1 MRPILEV
8 FIIKEFLPT
17 NISLFNNIDLPKQY
31 SHMNLLLQNQ
41 SLPQQFSS
49 RLRKL
54 NFVTAEQIQNP
65 TFSSMLAFTSE

>member
-17 NISLFNNIDLPKQY
+17 NISLLNNIDLPKQY

-41 SLPQQFSS
+41 SLPQ
-49 RLRKL
+49 
-54 NFVTAEQIQNP
+54 
-65 TFSSMLAFTSE
+65 